1 MKALKNIWNFIN
13 DWHYRHEVIEAY
25 WNWKTKIGLVVLVI
39 ASIMFALFVYRAPQL
54 WDCMG
59 EQWEVGRETK
69 YGFIFDTCVIDSGKR
84 DADGGVIWVKTKRD
98 IAIGNEL

>member
-1 MKALKNIWNFIN
+1 MEKLKVIWKFVS
-13 DWHYRHEVIEAY
+13 DWHYRHEVIEEY
-25 WNWKTKIGLVVLVI
+25 WNWKTKVGLVLMIVAI
-39 ASIMFALFVYRAPQL
+39 ALTSLFFYRAPQL

-84 DADGGVIWVKTKRD
+84 DSSDAIIWVKTKRD
-98 IAIGNEL
+98 IAIGDAL